1 MTLLT
6 IIVAVLG
13 FVMVAGLG
21 MVFAGNGNAKT
32 LKRTQAIAGPTRG
45 ERTARTRQQAVNE
58 PGARRKQLLKSLKE
72 QERQQRKAQLT
83 LGARL
88 QQAGLSITVTHFWII
103 SGVFGA
109 VILLVMLLLRQAI
122 WVDVGVGFVA
132 GVGLPRWVVGFLAN
146 RRTKAF
152 TEAFADA
159 IDVIVRGIK
168 SGLPV
173 HDCLRIISHESPAPL
188 GPEFQRL
195 VENLSVGLTMDQ
207 AMEQMYERMPTS
219 ELRFFSIVLAI
230 QQKTGGNLAEAL
242 GNLSAVLRARKL
254 MREKIK
260 ALSSEAKA
268 SAMIIGS
275 LPPSVVGLISVT
287 APAYMAVMYTDP
299 RGKVMLIG
307 GTLWMLIGIFVMRK
321 MINFKF

>member
-21 MVFAGNGNAKT
+21 MVFAGGSNAKT
-32 LKRTQAIAGPTRG
+32 LKRTQAIAGPGRG
-45 ERTARTRQQAVNE
+45 ERTTRARQAVNE
-58 PGARRKQLLKSLKE
+58 PGTRRKQLLKSLKE

-122 WVDVGVGFVA
+122 WVDLGVAFVA
-132 GVGLPRWVVGFLAN
+132 AIGLPRWVVGFLAN
-146 RRTKAF
+146 RRKKAF

-188 GPEFQRL
+188 GPEFVRL

-307 GTLWMLIGIFVMRK
+307 GTIWMLLGIFVMRK

>member
-21 MVFAGNGNAKT
+21 MAFAGGGDAKAV
-32 LKRTQAIAGPTRG
+32 KRAQAIASSGRG
-45 ERTARTRQQAVNE
+45 DRNARAKPAANE
-58 PGARRKQLLKSLKE
+58 PGSRRKQLLKSLKE

-103 SGVFGA
+103 SGVFGG
-109 VILLVMLLLRQAI
+109 VLLLVMLLLRQAI
-122 WVDVGVGFVA
+122 WVDLGVPFVA
-132 GVGLPRWVVGFLAN
+132 ALGIPRWVVGFLAK

-195 VENLSVGLTMDQ
+195 VENLAVGLTMDQ

-268 SAMIIGS
+268 SAFIIGS
-275 LPPSVVGLISVT
+275 LPPAVVGLISVT
-287 APAYMAVMYTDP
+287 APAYMALMFTDP
-299 RGKVMLIG
+299 RGKLMLLG
-307 GTLWMLIGIFVMRK
+307 GVIWMGLGIFVMRK